1 MKTRRVISYEKE
13 PMAIQH
19 AKLTG
24 SVAEKAL
31 SIIRSRSLTYQQK
44 LRALAKV
51 AEDSIPYPELS
62 DHTLKLMK
70 EGILHDLDE
79 GHAPYRPRYILPDY
93 MKLIEN
99 GSKFLEIEPPKNMY
113 DAIGA
118 LISMYANVPSITS
131 YPVYLGDI
139 DKLLQPFAKTVSSS
153 ELVNLLI
160 MFWRI
165 IDRML
170 PDAFVHA
177 NLSPNDNI
185 ITRKLLDI
193 ELKVKQVVPNLT
205 LKFDLEHTPRDLVI
219 KAIVNALHLSK
230 PYLVNDILVRK
241 DWPQGYGVAS
251 CYNILPYAGGSFT
264 LIRVNLYRIAAKYN
278 GDIDLILNEGIPE
291 VVKAAAELVE
301 ARTSFIVEESGFF
314 ETSFLVNEEFIYE
327 DNFTAMFGIYA
338 LAEALEYIAKAN
350 NLKGEY
356 GYDEEVNKIAIS
368 IIEKLYNEVEKYHI
382 KYLKASNGKMVL
394 HSQAGISTD
403 KETPGIRV
411 KYGKE
416 PHPYD
421 YVELLSVMHKYIKAG
436 TSEIFTFN
444 QTARHNPEAV
454 YDIVVGA
461 FKKGMKFF
469 SITSTFSEFIRVTGY
484 LIKKEDLEK
493 FKEGKVARHDTA
505 YLGAEAVI
513 NQRALSRR
521 PLGLDE
527 LFKLGLRVTR

>member
-1 MKTRRVISYEKE
+1 MGVKRVISYEKE
-13 PMAIQH
+13 PTTSQQ
-19 AKLTG
+19 AKFTENI
-24 SVAEKAL
+24 AEKAL
-31 SIIRSRSLTYQQK
+31 NIIRSRNLTYHQK

-62 DHTLKLMK
+62 DHTLKLMM
-70 EGILHDLDE
+70 EGVLNDLYE

-99 GSKFLEIEPPKNMY
+99 GSKFLEIEPPRNMY

-139 DKLLQPFAKTVSSS
+139 DELLQPFVKTVSSS
-153 ELVNLLI
+153 ELVNLLT
-160 MFWRI
+160 MFWKT
-165 IDRML
+165 IDRIL

-205 LKFDLEHTPRDLVI
+205 LKFDLDHTPRDLVV

-230 PYLVNDILVRK
+230 PYLVNDILVKK

-264 LIRVNLYRIAAKYN
+264 LIRVNLYKIASKYN
-278 GDIDLILNEGIPE
+278 GDIDLILRDGIPE

-301 ARTSFIVEESGFF
+301 ARASFIVEESGFF
-314 ETSFLVNEEFIYE
+314 ETSFLINEEFIYE
-327 DNFTAMFGIYA
+327 NNFTAMFGVYA
-338 LAEALEYIAKAN
+338 LAEALEYIAKVN
-350 NLKGEY
+350 ELKGEY
-356 GYDEEVNKIAIS
+356 GYDEEINKIAID
-368 IIEKLYNEVEKYHI
+368 IIERLYNEVEKHHI
-382 KYLKASNGKMVL
+382 RYLKASNGKMVL

-411 KYGKE
+411 KYGRE
-416 PHPYD
+416 PHPYN

-493 FKEGKVARHDTA
+493 FRKGEIARHDTA

-513 NQRALSRR
+513 NQKVYSRR
-521 PLGLDE
+521 PLGLNE
-527 LFKLGLRVTR
+527 LLKLGFRVTQ